1 MNHDS
6 LYVVAG
12 STHPGLM
19 RAVNEDG
26 FYIDEL
32 RGLYVVADGMG
43 GHADGAIA
51 SGEALAHLATELSHI
66 NTPRLLATPST
77 DRINTLRH
85 ALNNANQTLYAQNI
99 AAGAREGRGMGAA
112 IAGIWVG
119 THGEPATLFHV
130 GDCRIY
136 VWRGGELTRLTSDHS
151 VYQQWVDRGAVG
163 TAPDRN
169 VLLRCIGPHPE
180 VEPELQSFHLQKGD
194 RCLVCSDGL
203 TTMLSDEDLAW
214 LMAESSAHPINV
226 ACQRFINEANDRGG
240 LDNVTVVLI
249 NVRG

>member
-1 MNHDS
+1 MSHDS

-19 RAVNEDG
+19 RSVNEDG
-26 FYIDEL
+26 FYIDEVG
-32 RGLYVVADGMG
+32 GLYVVADGMG
-43 GHADGAIA
+43 GHAHGALA
-51 SGEALAHLATELSHI
+51 SGALLAHLASELSSI
-66 NTPRLLATPST
+66 NTPYSIATPAF
-77 DRINTLRH
+77 DRIDKLRH
-85 ALNNANQTLYAQNI
+85 ALRNANQTLYAQNI
-99 AAGAREGRGMGAA
+99 AAGARDGRGMGAA

-119 THGEPATLFHV
+119 PHGEPAALFHV

-151 VYQQWVDRGAVG
+151 VYQQWVDSGAVG
-163 TAPDRN
+163 KAPDRHG
-169 VLLRCIGPHPE
+169 LLRCIGPNSE
-180 VEPELQSFHLQKGD
+180 VEPEIQSFHLQNGD

-203 TTMLSDEDLAW
+203 TTMLNDEELAW